1 MFLTSRLGGI
11 DSTRPANA
19 GLTHA
24 GGPQQVLCAA
34 TVFAGLLLRHARHVA
49 EAPVN
54 GEPACQETTSVS
66 PLSSSN
72 EHGQDGG
79 GGGAGQ
85 LGLPAKNA
93 LFPLMTF
100 MLKSSQRVVRRP
112 AQIMLMVFAGE
123 TITLKVNWWATHSGG
138 PMHFARLPFPL
149 AGSVTQAWQAAEA
162 VSGIVLASKS
172 CGHSVAGVKTGLS
185 SREDLASRAY
195 SGERGPAAHSHTEP
209 HRRSRT
215 AMLAFDRSQCRTSNR

>member
-1 MFLTSRLGGI
+1 MQPPSKRACFSSITKISFSLHESVQRPWQIVLTMVVMPPPSISGVKA
-11 DSTRPANA
+11 SA
-19 GLTHA
+19 THA
-24 GGPQQVLCAA
+24 GAPMQ
-34 TVFAGLLLRHARHVA
+34 FAMLLSLAV
-49 EAPVN
+49 
-54 GEPACQETTSVS
+54 
-66 PLSSSN
+66 
-72 EHGQDGG
+72 
-79 GGGAGQ
+79 
-85 LGLPAKNA
+85 
-93 LFPLMTF
+93 
-100 MLKSSQRVVRRP
+100 MLNSSQRVVRRP
-112 AQIMLMVFAGE
+112 AQIMLMFFAGE

-149 AGSVTQAWQAAEA
+149 AGSVTQAWQPAEA

-215 AMLAFDRSQCRTSNR
+215 AMLAFDRTQCRTSNR